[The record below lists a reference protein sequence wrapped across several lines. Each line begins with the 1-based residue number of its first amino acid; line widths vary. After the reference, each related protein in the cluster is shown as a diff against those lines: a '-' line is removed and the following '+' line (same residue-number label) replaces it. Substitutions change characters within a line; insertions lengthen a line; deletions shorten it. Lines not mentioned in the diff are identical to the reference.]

1 VWNLSSSSS
10 RSDSQK
16 SFGSRV
22 SGREF
27 AKAFSDQLETRNSK
41 LETVQ
46 IVQRI
51 WPRLIDLLEWWS
63 VLLLVLMVVLVALGV
78 FFRYVLS
85 SSLAWY
91 DEFASYL
98 LVWLTFY
105 GAVAA
110 SYRRRHIGF
119 EVVVNRLMPSTR
131 RMLGIVAELFV
142 LGFQV
147 VLFYYGW
154 TLMQKM
160 GDDTAISL
168 PWIKMGWVYSVLPI
182 AGGLMLLISLERLL
196 HLLFG
201 SGTEKGVEATWSGSS
216 SE

>member
-1 VWNLSSSSS
+1 MKAIQRL
-10 RSDSQK
+10 
-16 SFGSRV
+16 FSRV
-22 SGREF
+22 I
-27 AKAFSDQLETRNSK
+27 
-41 LETVQ
+41 TV
-46 IVQRI
+46 
-51 WPRLIDLLEWWS
+51 LEWWA
-63 VLLLVLMVVLVALGV
+63 VLLLVLMVVLVSLGV
-78 FFRYVLS
+78 FCRYVLGA
-85 SSLAWY
+85 SLAWY

-110 SYRRRHIGF
+110 SYHHRHISF
-119 EVVVNRLMPSTR
+119 EMVVNRFLPNTR
-131 RMLGIVAELFV
+131 RIVGGVAELCV

-160 GDDTAISL
+160 GDETAISL
-168 PWIKMGWVYSVLPI
+168 PWVKMGWVYSVLPI

-196 HLLFG
+196 GLFFG
-201 SGTEKGVEATWSGSS
+201 NGRRKGAEPAWSGSS